1 MDASLNKCLIFKIYF
16 WGVFIFAMFTYLVKV
31 HVFRA
36 WLNLP
41 LDFVKSAVC
50 TLIDSCMMYSP
61 QKGKLLEFLTSREK
75 WRERE
80 RERESENNKPG
91 FHHFRH
97 FFSFFTPLTP
107 SYQYQYRDHVN
118 PLLCQHCKSCVVI
131 EILPLW
137 GSGCR
142 SILKFVHLILYGL
155 GNKSSDW
162 LLWWGKVESLT
173 GNV

>member
-1 MDASLNKCLIFKIYF
+1 
-16 WGVFIFAMFTYLVKV
+16 
-31 HVFRA
+31 
-36 WLNLP
+36 
-41 LDFVKSAVC
+41 
-50 TLIDSCMMYSP
+50 MMYSP
-61 QKGKLLEFLTSREK
+61 QKGKLCEILTS
-75 WRERE
+75 RERE
-80 RERESENNKPG
+80 RERENFITSDI
-91 FHHFRH
+91 

-107 SYQYQYRDHVN
+107 SDQYQYRDHVN

-162 LLWWGKVESLT
+162 LLW
-173 GNV
+173 